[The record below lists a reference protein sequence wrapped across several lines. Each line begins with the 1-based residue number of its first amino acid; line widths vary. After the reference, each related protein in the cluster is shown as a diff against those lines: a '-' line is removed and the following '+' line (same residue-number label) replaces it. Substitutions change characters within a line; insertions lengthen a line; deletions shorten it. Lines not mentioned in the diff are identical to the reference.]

1 MKAAKFFNKKNT
13 YSVLALSIM
22 AFCSQASASIY
33 EKNNSSGKW
42 ESAASYD
49 SWLDPSL
56 KGEVFY
62 GTDGSISDITNG
74 SIISNNKGYAL
85 LAFNNGT
92 INVKDTNIDISSTTT
107 TKDLEAVGVGA
118 VTISKKEASGDVTAF
133 TDGGTINLGEAGVTQ
148 NINISATASQGSA
161 TGIYALRSV
170 NDPDK
175 SNGIFAKPSFVNIE
189 GENLTITANSANG
202 CAVGIWA
209 QNNTGEKGNES
220 TVTINANN
228 TVINAVS
235 GDKTADSSGEYKN
248 IGVVAYSSSKVYL
261 NNNVTINAGT
271 AISTRGGSVIKINE
285 AGNGTV
291 KINGDIN
298 FNYDAPTSGTA
309 VDATVDINLTNKD
322 SFLNGNIFVNGNP
335 FPPSGKET
343 VTAMKMGLS
352 NGATWSLDTGSF
364 VNDLNIHGGIINVN
378 STTYSK
384 TDATGTK
391 ETQTTLD
398 IGNISGNGGTVN
410 LAANVED
417 GAITDTAK
425 VAISAIAEGSTPTL
439 NMGFKGVTADDIKD
453 SKEALAK
460 FDDAVAISS
469 SNNGVIQVR
478 TIAEGDINGA
488 ITQIVDADGKKSAV
502 SHASNSKI
510 ESYSSMLSLAT
521 AQWRHELNSLSKRLG
536 EVRSAPKSVG
546 LWARAYGSEMEYGPQ
561 DVTLENNTI
570 QIGFDTDLGAG
581 FKVGSAISY
590 TDGST
595 SALNG
600 SADND
605 LYGFAL
611 YGTYLADNG
620 IYADL
625 IGKYSRISNDF
636 RFQNFSGSY
645 DNNAY
650 SLSLE
655 TGWNFKLNDIVFI
668 EPQAEFTYGKILGDD
683 FTAGN
688 GVTINQEDTDT
699 TIIRGGLRAGFN
711 LPEDKGLIYAKA
723 SIVHDF
729 DSESAFNASQ
739 YNAASDRVN
748 SVYVEDDLGGTWAE
762 YGIGANINWTDNC
775 YTYIEIERTSG
786 SDLTENYRWNL
797 GMRYSF

>member
-42 ESAASYD
+42 EPAASYD

-56 KGEVFY
+56 KGEVFN

-85 LAFNNGT
+85 LAFNKGT

-175 SNGIFAKPSFVNIE
+175 SNGIYAKPSFVNIE

-209 QNNTGEKGNES
+209 QNNTGEKDKES
-220 TVTINANN
+220 TITINANN
-228 TVINAVS
+228 TVINAIS
-235 GDKTADSSGEYKN
+235 GDKNADSSGEYKN

-352 NGATWSLDTGSF
+352 NGATWSLDKGSF
-364 VNDLNIHGGIINVN
+364 VNDLNINGGIINVN

-460 FDDAVAISS
+460 FDDAVAIRDASQS
-469 SNNGVIQVR
+469 VIQVR

-655 TGWNFKLNDIVFI
+655 TGWNFKLNNTIFI

>member
-1 MKAAKFFNKKNT
+1 MKATKFFNKKNT
-13 YSVLALSIM
+13 YSILALSVM
-22 AFCSQASASIY
+22 AFCSQASATVY
-33 EKNNSSGKW
+33 EKTEGSWSQA
-42 ESAASYD
+42 EDYS

-56 KGEVFY
+56 KGEIY
-62 GTDGSISDITNG
+62 NGTDNSTIDITSGN
-74 SIISNNKGYAL
+74 ISTTDKAYAL

-92 INVKDTNIDISSTTT
+92 INVKDTNINISATNSNGSAS
-107 TKDLEAVGVGA
+107 AVGA
-118 VTISKKEASGDVTAF
+118 ITFSKTENKSMTAF
-133 TDGGTINLGEAGVTQ
+133 TDGGTINIGEAGVTQ
-148 NINISATASQGSA
+148 NINITANSSADA
-161 TGIYALRSV
+161 TGIYTLRSI

-175 SNGIFAKPSFVNIE
+175 SNDIYAKPSFVNIE
-189 GENLTITANSANG
+189 GENLTITANSENG
-202 CAVGIWA
+202 YAVGIWA

-335 FPPSGKET
+335 FPPLGKDT
-343 VTAMKMGLS
+343 VTAMNMGLS
-352 NGATWSLDTGSF
+352 NGATWSLDKGSF
-364 VNDLNIHGGIINVN
+364 VNNLNINGGIINVN

-384 TDATGTK
+384 TDASGTSD
-391 ETQTTLD
+391 TQTTLD
-398 IGNISGNGGTVN
+398 IGKISGNGGTIN

-425 VAISAIAEGSTPTL
+425 VDITSIAQGSAPTL
-439 NMGFKGVTADDIKD
+439 NVSFKGVTVDDIKD
-453 SKEALAK
+453 SEAALAK
-460 FDDAVAISS
+460 FDNAVAIDSQS
-469 SNNGVIQVR
+469 VVQVR

-488 ITQIVDADGKKSAV
+488 ITQIVDAEGNKSAV

-655 TGWNFKLNDIVFI
+655 TGWNFKLNNTIFI

>member
-1 MKAAKFFNKKNT
+1 MKKYKT
-13 YSVLALSIM
+13 SILSISIAYILSINSAM
-22 AFCSQASASIY
+22 AAT
-33 EKNNSSGKW
+33 
-42 ESAASYD
+42 ASY
-49 SWLDPSL
+49 L
-56 KGEVFY
+56 
-62 GTDGSISDITNG
+62 ISTENLNINKNIDQTLTSNYAIYVTNG
-74 SIISNNKGYAL
+74 KNASFNGNEIKFNLENAGLSVGASVNVANKIGGGILNIGNVNTKNILFNITSKSDEAIGLWAHRNSEFAGDIPSKIIINGENFILNVSTENANKSAYGLFVQNSTTPDSLENYGGESGISNIIINSM
-85 LAFNNGT
+85 NTT
-92 INVKDTNIDISSTTT
+92 INV
-107 TKDLEAVGVGA
+107 
-118 VTISKKEASGDVTAF
+118 
-133 TDGGTINLGEAGVTQ
+133 
-148 NINISATASQGSA
+148 
-161 TGIYALRSV
+161 
-170 NDPDK
+170 
-175 SNGIFAKPSFVNIE
+175 
-189 GENLTITANSANG
+189 NSANKDINKDYNEYYSY
-202 CAVGIWA
+202 GIV
-209 QNNTGEKGNES
+209 N
-220 TVTINANN
+220 
-228 TVINAVS
+228 
-235 GDKTADSSGEYKN
+235 
-248 IGVVAYSSSKVYL
+248 YSQGKVEI
-261 NNNVTINAGT
+261 NNNLTLNAGT
-271 AISTRGGSVIKINE
+271 AISTRGGASTIINKS
-285 AGNGTV
+285 GNGTV

-343 VTAMKMGLS
+343 VTAMKMVLS
-352 NGATWSLDTGSF
+352 NGATWSLDKGSF
-364 VNDLNIHGGIINVN
+364 VNDLNINGGIINVN

-384 TDATGTK
+384 TDASGTNDA
-391 ETQTTLD
+391 QTTLD
-398 IGNISGNGGTVN
+398 IGKISGSGGTVN

-425 VAISAIAEGSTPTL
+425 VDISAIAEGSTPTL

-460 FDDAVAISS
+460 FDYAVAIDDDSKS
-469 SNNGVIQVR
+469 VTQVR

>member
-1 MKAAKFFNKKNT
+1 MKNIKFLNKKNPYKLLALSVMT
-13 YSVLALSIM
+13 ICGTASADILNYDKDSYINENIFIGYNKNIDDIINFTNKNIYIENKDQDSLTAFAYGKMNVGNPDTENVTVKYTGKSGYSVLYANSKVIDGNNVISI
-22 AFCSQASASIY
+22 
-33 EKNNSSGKW
+33 EDKKNNLIYITAKNSINILSSSMGIW
-42 ESAASYD
+42 TQSNTEENTAH
-49 SWLDPSL
+49 
-56 KGEVFY
+56 
-62 GTDGSISDITNG
+62 TDGS
-74 SIISNNKGYAL
+74 
-85 LAFNNGT
+85 
-92 INVKDTNIDISSTTT
+92 
-107 TKDLEAVGVGA
+107 GA
-118 VTISKKEASGDVTAF
+118 ILKA
-133 TDGGTINLGEAGVTQ
+133 Q
-148 NINISATASQGSA
+148 NINIQTDETSICAFLNSYINIQAENLNISAGDNILLQTRGYSNVNITSTKSASLIGDIAFVTTS
-161 TGIYALRSV
+161 TNSGNYI
-170 NDPDK
+170 D
-175 SNGIFAKPSFVNIE
+175 SFVNI
-189 GENLTITANSANG
+189 S
-202 CAVGIWA
+202 
-209 QNNTGEKGNES
+209 
-220 TVTINANN
+220 
-228 TVINAVS
+228 
-235 GDKTADSSGEYKN
+235 
-248 IGVVAYSSSKVYL
+248 
-261 NNNVTINAGT
+261 
-271 AISTRGGSVIKINE
+271 
-285 AGNGTV
+285 
-291 KINGDIN
+291 
-298 FNYDAPTSGTA
+298 
-309 VDATVDINLTNKD
+309 
-322 SFLNGNIFVNGNP
+322 LNGNNSSWTGSTLKVYPHSLDEKFTNINNF
-335 FPPSGKET
+335 SL
-343 VTAMKMGLS
+343 ALS
-352 NGATWSLDTGSF
+352 NGAQWNVQSFSGPNAGGGDLDSDNEAF
-364 VNDLNIHGGIINVN
+364 VNKLALSNGVININDISLSSLIVDELEGSGGYI
-378 STTYSK
+378 
-384 TDATGTK
+384 
-391 ETQTTLD
+391 
-398 IGNISGNGGTVN
+398 N

-425 VAISAIAEGSTPTL
+425 IDIKSIAQDPTPTL
-439 NMGFKGVTADDIKD
+439 NIAFKGVTADDIKD

-488 ITQIVDADGKKSAV
+488 ITQIVDADGNKSAV

-655 TGWNFKLNDIVFI
+655 TGWNFKLNNTIFI